1 MLPEDS
7 GAEGV
12 GPDRREA
19 RSQSFHSSSSVCA
32 VSLHKSIV
40 KGQTDSS
47 ELVTIFQ
54 SQIME
59 ITQLTENHLV
69 QFRNFSLLRGL
80 QHPLTSA
87 DNLRIRIRS
96 GSLYRRRIRSRIRI

>member
-1 MLPEDS
+1 LCCRRPS
-7 GAEGV
+7 GGGSGSE
-12 GPDRREA
+12 
-19 RSQSFHSSSSVCA
+19 SFHFSSASGA

-40 KGQTDSS
+40 KGQTDRS

-96 GSLYRRRIRSRIRI
+96 